1 MKYYYRT
8 RDRPQ
13 LPFKSTIP
21 EERREQLINTIKK
34 VIAVLLVFTVI
45 VLAACSVDLSPVKAA
60 EIGNSVNLDGYGEY
74 ISNDEL
80 GELVSYGGYISKRE
94 YAAQLS
100 DNSVGAS
107 YNPRFAGCYDTNGYQ
122 ITVRRAM
129 AGQYVGESALMIYVN
144 GSRAYCIQPGAALN
158 TGSSLTQ
165 TTSCGVWA
173 SLSANQKE
181 AVNVALC
188 YGREG
193 NFSNIKGSSSINSDQ
208 CYIATQLIIWEII
221 NGERNPTAP
230 YSLKGNGYLSMYCTD
245 GHNGNIANA
254 YHKIESAMASAKA
267 IPSFAGKS
275 SSDAPLYTLNATYN
289 NIKKTWSYTP
299 LTLTDSNSV
308 LSQFIGF
315 NNKTLDVGNATVTVK
330 VSGNKITLTPSAG
343 KLNATSKEVIL
354 QSSKSGV
361 PKSDET
367 KLIAYASSYQDVVSG
382 GSVSAPSAYFTVRV
396 TVTENAKLDYDFHV
410 RKVIGTQ
417 NEYDNCDGDVID
429 GVVSTSENLKGW
441 YFRVEV
447 SNVSTFY
454 RYYNVRSFILGP
466 TDEAGRTQT
475 VGEYVMEH
483 FNYSNVS
490 SLVPTDYYEVTELG
504 RKVGSE
510 YVMPDFY
517 KPDRTIHSFLFS
529 PGSLSHEN
537 AVISECYYSNIFSI
551 PLEIIKTTDDGSR
564 TTNYYFQAVNNDT
577 NEEYTLHVTANG
589 TFCRGYQTRTSEG
602 RYYVIL
608 PEGKYTLTEL
618 GIRQTGGGYVIPERF
633 VQPTPIE
640 FEVTADAYKKAFENG
655 QQAITVTVE
664 NKCEGKIK
672 LRKTEEGGDQPVA
685 GAVYGL
691 FSDEDCLNLIYTFP
705 ETDGNGETETAD
717 KYPCGEQFYVKEIE
731 TPASY
736 ELSDTV
742 YPVTIEAK
750 EDGEIAYVL
759 AVTDKKLPTRIQ
771 VIKVDEKS
779 NPLAGVQ
786 LQVLDSS
793 GNIIIPTWTTDG
805 KPYEITGKLE
815 VGQTYKLHEVKT
827 LTEYTLSKD
836 VSFTVKDT
844 TDVQTVR
851 MINRKKTGQ
860 VVIQKLDGDGKAL
873 VGAQWIIYDSNGNA
887 VRFYRISEGLY
898 TYTSSGSNLTL
909 SSSIPSLTAMNLPL
923 GEYYLIEET
932 APNSKMANGKKIPFS
947 IKPDSTETLNRTITV
962 KDNNIIIPNTGSN
975 GKALCYAAGLFS
987 FAAALAAF
995 TYYKKR
1001 KTINHAPDK
1010 GAFSI

>member
-1 MKYYYRT
+1 M
-8 RDRPQ
+8 
-13 LPFKSTIP
+13 
-21 EERREQLINTIKK
+21 INTIKK

-60 EIGNSVNLDGYGEY
+60 EIGGNVELDGYGEY

-80 GELVSYGGYISKRE
+80 GKLVSYGGYISKKE
-94 YAAQLS
+94 YAEQLAN
-100 DNSVGAS
+100 DSVGAS
-107 YNPRFAGCYDTNGYQ
+107 YNPSFAGCYDTNGYQ

-165 TTSCGVWA
+165 TTSSGVWA

-221 NGERNPTAP
+221 KGERNPTAP

-275 SSDAPLYTLNATYN
+275 SSGAPLYTLNATYN

-308 LSQFIGF
+308 LSQFAGF
-315 NNKTLDVGNATVTVK
+315 NNKTLDVGNATITVK

-343 KLNATSKEVIL
+343 KLNATSKEVTL

-361 PKSDET
+361 PKSGET

-382 GSVSAPSAYFTVRV
+382 GSVSAPTAYFNVRV
-396 TVTENAKLDYDFHV
+396 TVNQNAKLDYDFHV

-417 NEYDNCDGDVID
+417 NEYDNCDEDVID

-441 YFRVEV
+441 YFRVNV
-447 SNVSTFY
+447 SNTSTFY
-454 RYYNVRSFILGP
+454 RYYNVTSFILGP

-475 VGEYVMEH
+475 VGQYVMEH

-504 RKVGSE
+504 RKVGSS

-517 KPDRTIHSFLFS
+517 TPDRLTHSFLFS

-537 AVISECYYSNIFSI
+537 AVISECYYTNIFSI
-551 PLEIIKTTDDGSR
+551 PLEIIKTTDDGSP

-602 RYYVIL
+602 RYYVVL

-618 GIRQTGGGYVIPERF
+618 GIRQKGGGYEIPERF
-633 VQPTPIE
+633 VQPAPIE

-672 LRKTEEGGDQPVA
+672 LKKTEESSEQPVA

-691 FSDEDCLNLIYTFP
+691 FSDENCLNLIYTFP
-705 ETDGNGETETAD
+705 VTDDNGETETAE

-731 TPASY
+731 APASY
-736 ELSDTV
+736 ELSNMV

-750 EDGEIAYVL
+750 EEGEIAYVL

-786 LQVLDSS
+786 LQILDSS

-815 VGQTYKLHEVKT
+815 VGKTYKLHEVKA
-827 LTEYTLSKD
+827 LKEYNLSKD

-844 TDVQTVR
+844 TDVQTIR

-873 VGAQWIIYDSNGNA
+873 VGAQWKIYDSSDNA
-887 VRFYRISEGLY
+887 VGFYRISEGLY
-898 TYTSSGSNLTL
+898 TYTSNGSYFTL
-909 SSSIPSLTAMNLPL
+909 SSNTPSLTAMNLPL

-932 APNSKMANGKKIPFS
+932 APNGKLTYGRKIPFT
-947 IKPDSTETLNRTITV
+947 IAPDSTETLNRTITV

-975 GKALCYAAGLFS
+975 GRALCYAVGLFS
-987 FAAALAAF
+987 FIAALAAF

-1001 KTINHAPDK
+1001 KTINRAPDK